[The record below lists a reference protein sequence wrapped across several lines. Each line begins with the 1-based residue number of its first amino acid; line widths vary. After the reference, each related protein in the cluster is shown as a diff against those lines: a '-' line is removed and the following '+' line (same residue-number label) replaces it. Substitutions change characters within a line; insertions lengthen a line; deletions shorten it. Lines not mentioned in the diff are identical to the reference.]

1 MNFTIRFNSLNAL
14 NRQSLRLVIVAD
26 DGFYAE
32 ERDRGIV
39 ECLQPRV
46 SLSSPTRRNDQ
57 TEVNACQTSAVSA
70 VSVLMNGAVARRL
83 RDASSPSTGSCLMD
97 FLRANDSALGSVGLH
112 INLTEGAS
120 CLEARRVP
128 SLLGTDGLF
137 HGKVGFRRRL
147 KDINL
152 AQVELEVE
160 RQLLAF
166 EGLFS
171 VPPFRA
177 DGHQHVHVLP
187 GVREVL
193 ARILPR
199 HGVRWIRVPEE
210 ALLIGGI
217 SDDELAGLVDQ
228 SALTF
233 YREVSDQA
241 AVARTIFQSAGLRC
255 TDAFA
260 GMLTMGRNLTADSLR
275 RSLTAILKR
284 SHAPTVELMTHPGYP
299 LTETGPENQG
309 CADSLGPDDFSR
321 SIDRAHEMAVLQSSE
336 FSEVVRAFSG
346 QLYGFSDFA

>member
-1 MNFTIRFNSLNAL
+1 MNSTIPFNSPTAL
-14 NRQSLRLVIVAD
+14 ILQALRLAIVAD

-32 ERDRGIV
+32 ERDRGLV

-46 SLSSPTRRNDQ
+46 SLSSP
-57 TEVNACQTSAVSA
+57 QTSAVSA

-83 RDASSPSTGSCLMD
+83 RDTPAPSTGSCLMD
-97 FLRANDSALGSVGLH
+97 FLRATDSAFRSVGLH
-112 INLTEGAS
+112 INLTEGGS
-120 CLEARRVP
+120 CLEARLVP
-128 SLLGTDGLF
+128 SLLGPDGLF

-152 AQVELEVE
+152 AQVELEVG

-166 EGLFS
+166 EGLFG

-193 ARILPR
+193 ARLLPR

-241 AVARTIFQSAGLRC
+241 AVARPIFQSAGLRC
-255 TDAFA
+255 TDAFV
-260 GMLTMGRNLTADSLR
+260 GMLTMGRNLTADNLR
-275 RSLTAILKR
+275 RSLAAILKR

-299 LTETGPENQG
+299 LMEADPANQG

-321 SIDRAHEMAVLQSSE
+321 SIDRAHEMAVLQSRE
-336 FSEVVRAFSG
+336 FSEVLRTFSG